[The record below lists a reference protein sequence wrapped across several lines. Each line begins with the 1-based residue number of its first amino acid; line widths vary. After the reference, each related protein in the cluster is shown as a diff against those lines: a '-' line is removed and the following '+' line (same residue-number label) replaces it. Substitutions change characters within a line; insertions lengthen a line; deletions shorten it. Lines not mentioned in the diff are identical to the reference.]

1 LSQTPVATIALLS
14 LAAFASAASLRVM
27 DPLLPRLA
35 TEFNAGLGGVAHVIT
50 GFAIAYGVLQM
61 VFGPLGDRFGKLRV
75 ISIACAAA
83 ALATSACAFT
93 TSLDAL
99 VLARIVAGACCA
111 SVIPLA
117 MAWIGDVVSYERRQP
132 VLARFLVGQILGL
145 AAGSAS
151 SGFAAE
157 QAFWQWPFLAIG
169 AWFAAISA
177 WLWLAAAR
185 HERVAPS
192 ARNHLAHDLGEV
204 LAVPW
209 ARVVLT
215 TVFAEGVVL
224 FGALAFIA
232 THLHNA
238 RGMSLSAAGL
248 IIIAFGVGG
257 LFFALFA
264 SRFVRR
270 LGEPL
275 LSSAGSVFIA
285 AGMAV
290 VMWSPAAWVAPLG
303 CFVAGLGFYMFHNT
317 LQTNATQMLPARR
330 GAAVALFASSFFI
343 GQSIGVA
350 LAGLVAERF
359 GTSVVITLGGIA
371 VIPVGFTFATL
382 HRRRQRRA
390 AD

>member
-1 LSQTPVATIALLS
+1 LTRTPVATIALLS

-35 TEFNAGLGGVAHVIT
+35 SEFGAGLGSVANVIT
-50 GFAIAYGVLQM
+50 GFAVAYGALQM

-83 ALATSACAFT
+83 AIATTACAFA
-93 TSLDAL
+93 TSLHAL
-99 VLARIVAGACCA
+99 VFTRVIAGACCA

-145 AAGSAS
+145 AAGSAAA
-151 SGFAAE
+151 GFAAE
-157 QAFWQWPFLAIG
+157 QAYWQWPFLAIG
-169 AWFAAISA
+169 GWFAAISA
-177 WLWLAAAR
+177 WLWFAEAR
-185 HERVAPS
+185 HERVARPEGS
-192 ARNHLAHDLGEV
+192 HLVRDLGAV

-209 ARVVLT
+209 ARVVLG
-215 TVFAEGVVL
+215 TVFAEGIVL
-224 FGALAFIA
+224 FGALAFVA
-232 THLHNA
+232 THLHVA
-238 RGMSLSAAGL
+238 RGMSLSTAGL
-248 IIIAFGVGG
+248 VIIAFGAGG

-275 LSSAGSVFIA
+275 LSSAGSIFIA

-290 VMWSPAAWVAPLG
+290 VMWSPVPWVAPLG

-317 LQTNATQMLPARR
+317 LQTNATQMSPARR
-330 GAAVALFASSFFI
+330 GAAVALFASFFFI

-371 VIPVGFTFATL
+371 VVPVGFAFAAL
-382 HRRRQRRA
+382 HRRRQERA
-390 AD
+390 TG

>member
-1 LSQTPVATIALLS
+1 MTRTPVATIVLLS
-14 LAAFASAASLRVM
+14 LAAFGSAASLRVM

-35 TEFNAGLGGVAHVIT
+35 SEFNAGLGSVAHVIT
-50 GFAIAYGVLQM
+50 GFAISYGVLQM

-75 ISIACAAA
+75 IAIACAAS
-83 ALATSACAFT
+83 ALATTACAFA

-99 VLARIVAGACCA
+99 VWTRVLAGACCA

-117 MAWIGDVVSYERRQP
+117 MAWIGDSVAYERRQP

-145 AAGSAS
+145 GAGAASA
-151 SGFAAE
+151 GFAAE
-157 QAFWQWPFLAIG
+157 QTYWQWPFLAIG
-169 AWFAAISA
+169 AWFAFISA
-177 WLWLAAAR
+177 WLWFAEAR
-185 HERVAPS
+185 HEKVPPS
-192 ARNHLAHDLGEV
+192 EGSHLVHDLGEV

-209 ARVVLT
+209 ARIVLG

-224 FGALAFIA
+224 FGALAFVA
-232 THLHNA
+232 THLHSD
-238 RGMSLSAAGL
+238 RGLSLSTAGL

-257 LFFALFA
+257 LFFAAFA

-275 LSSAGSVFIA
+275 LASVGSVFIA
-285 AGMAV
+285 AGMAL
-290 VMWSPAAWVAPLG
+290 VMWTPEPWVAPLG

-350 LAGLVAERF
+350 LAAIVAEHF
-359 GTSVVITLGGIA
+359 GTGVAIALGGIG
-371 VIPVGFTFATL
+371 VIPVGFLFAAL
-382 HRRRQRRA
+382 HRRRLARA
-390 AD
+390 TD